1 MNIYEVGFEP
11 VYTGVPSG
19 FVIMADNENQ
29 ALIFA
34 TDYLSDKSMSTEN
47 VSVTQMDFGAMKITG
62 LDRPQVIFFE
72 SGDY

>member
-1 MNIYEVGFEP
+1 MSIYEVSFEP
-11 VYTGVPSG
+11 LYPVPHG
-19 FVIMADNENQ
+19 FVLMAGSDTQ

-34 TDYLSDKSMSTEN
+34 LEYLSDKSMSIEN

-62 LDRPQVIFFE
+62 VNKPQVIFFE

>member
-1 MNIYEVGFEP
+1 MNIYEVSFEP
-11 VYTGVPSG
+11 LYPVPQG
-19 FVIMADNENQ
+19 FVLMAGNDAQ

-34 TDYLSDKSMSTEN
+34 LEYLSDKSMSIEN

-62 LDRPQVIFFE
+62 VDKPQVIFFE